1 VSDEDEPRGFR
12 DFLLGV
18 VFIIAIGILCGIALA
33 LVAAI
38 FAG

>member
-1 VSDEDEPRGFR
+1 MSDEDEPRGFR

-18 VFIIAIGILCGIALA
+18 VFILACGILAGIALA
-33 LVAAI
+33 LVAAL